1 MRDLG
6 YCGWVVYG
14 VPRMLWEEDQ
24 EYIAKQIAG
33 LTPTHEEF
41 RELIK
46 DHQPPDSYYEGE
58 MERPW

>member
-1 MRDLG
+1 
-6 YCGWVVYG
+6 
-14 VPRMLWEEDQ
+14 MLWEEDQ